1 MIWCAR
7 SVMIREVVEVDCDSN
22 AGASN
27 DDDDVDCGRAVVG
40 KPRVLWFELGLD
52 IFSCVVCRV
61 Y

>member
-1 MIWCAR
+1 
-7 SVMIREVVEVDCDSN
+7 MIREVVEVDCDSN